1 METVGEGAERR
12 VAPNAEERA
21 EVLMLAIV
29 CTALAASL
37 GLGEVDFGPIVYWCA
52 RSAWWNAPPFS
63 SRSCGDLS

>member
-29 CTALAASL
+29 CAALAAAAASDV
-37 GLGEVDFGPIVYWCA
+37 GM
-52 RSAWWNAPPFS
+52 SAAMLTLATVT
-63 SRSCGDLS
+63 LS